1 MGDAVLMT
9 PALRAL
15 KKGFPG
21 AEIHLVLDQELT
33 GLFEDHP
40 FVDRVFPLG
49 RSGLAKMALAVSLRR
64 SSYDAVVNFHGGPT
78 SAWLTAATGARVRV
92 GRDSYRFGF
101 VYNKKVPAPEVVFD
115 DPSAIHTVQNQAS
128 LVTALGLELHD
139 SSLHLSV
146 SAAAEKRLAKK
157 LKDQGVPESGYVVFQ
172 PTASFP
178 TKSWPVD
185 RFLLLAREL
194 AKVTERDIVVSLPR
208 APRLG
213 REHGPLGRWFRR
225 ERETPSDPT
234 ESFEGRYPLLHD
246 LPLGELAALMKGA
259 AVYVGNDAGPMHIA
273 AATGTPVVGIFGSS
287 DPKRWHPWGVAHRVL
302 WAGLDCSPC
311 HGKFCVNTE
320 QFTCLTEIEVKSVLD
335 ATLELLESSPD

>member
-15 KKGFPG
+15 RQGCPD
-21 AEIHLVLDQELT
+21 AEIHLVLDPELT

-40 FVDRVFPLG
+40 FVDQVLPLG
-49 RSGLAKMALAVSLRR
+49 RQGLAKVALAARLRR

-78 SAWLTAATGARVRV
+78 SAWLTAATGAQVRV
-92 GRDSYRFGF
+92 GRDNYRFGF
-101 VYNKKVPAPEVVFD
+101 VYNRRVAAPEVVFD

-128 LVTALGLELHD
+128 LVTALGLEPGDL
-139 SSLHLSV
+139 SLHLAV
-146 SAAAEKRLAKK
+146 SSAAEKRLAAK
-157 LKDQGVPESGYVVFQ
+157 LKNRGVPESGYIVFQ

-178 TKSWPVD
+178 TKSWPID
-185 RFLLLAREL
+185 RFLALAREL
-194 AKVTERDIVVSLPR
+194 VNATERDIVVSLPR
-208 APRLG
+208 VPRLG

-225 ERETPSDPT
+225 EREAPSDPT
-234 ESFEGRYPLLHD
+234 ENFEGWFPLVHG
-246 LPLGELAALMKGA
+246 LPLDELAALMKGA

-287 DPKRWHPWGVAHRVL
+287 DPGRWHPWGVAHRVL

-311 HGKFCVNTE
+311 HGKFCANTE
-320 QFTCLTEIEVKSVLD
+320 QLACLNKIEMKSVLD
-335 ATLELLESSPD
+335 ATLEQLAPDC

>member
-15 KKGFPG
+15 RLGCPG
-21 AEIHLVLDQELT
+21 AEIHLVLDPELT
-33 GLFEDHP
+33 GLFENHP
-40 FVDRVFPLG
+40 FVDHVHPLA
-49 RSGLAKMALAVSLRR
+49 RQGLAKMALATRLRR
-64 SSYDAVVNFHGGPT
+64 SGYDAVVNFHGGPT
-78 SAWLTAATGARVRV
+78 SAWLTAATGARIRV

-101 VYNKKVPAPEVVFD
+101 VYNKRVAATEVVFD
-115 DPSAIHTVQNQAS
+115 DPSAIHTVQNQVS
-128 LVTALGLELHD
+128 LVTALGIEPRDL
-139 SSLHLSV
+139 SLHLSI
-146 SAAAEKRLAKK
+146 SAAAEKRIATK
-157 LKDQGVPESGYVVFQ
+157 LKDRGVAESGYIVFQ

-178 TKSWPVD
+178 TKSWPAD
-185 RFLLLAREL
+185 RFLALAREL
-194 AKVTERDIVVSLPR
+194 ANVTDRDIVVSLPR

-225 ERETPSDPT
+225 EREAPSDPT
-234 ESFEGRYPLLHD
+234 ESFEGWYPLVHD

-287 DPKRWHPWGVAHRVL
+287 DPRRWHPWGVAQRTL

-311 HGKFCVNTE
+311 HGKFCANSE
-320 QFTCLTEIEVKSVLD
+320 QLACLNKIEVKTVLD
-335 ATLELLESSPD
+335 ATLELLDPSSD